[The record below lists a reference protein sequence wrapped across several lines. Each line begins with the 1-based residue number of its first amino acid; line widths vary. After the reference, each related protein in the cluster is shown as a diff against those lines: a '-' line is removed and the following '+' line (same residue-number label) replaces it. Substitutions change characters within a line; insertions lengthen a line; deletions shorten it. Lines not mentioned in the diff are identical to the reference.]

1 MTWKEILAPIK
12 NSEYFATLRKKI
24 NEEYAKNIC
33 FPPKKQIFRALELTP
48 FDEVKVVILGQDPY
62 HNDFQANGLCFS
74 VSDMVPAPPSLKN
87 IYKELESDLNIKKNT
102 NDLASWALQGVLLL
116 NTTLT
121 VKAHEANSHKDLGWE
136 QFTDFIIK
144 EISTHKENIVFVLW
158 GAYAQKKSQL
168 TDSQKHLIIKTAH
181 PSPLSAHRGFLGS
194 KPFSKINNYLS
205 KHQKAIINW

>member
-168 TDSQKHLIIKTAH
+168 IDSQKHLIIKNAH

>member
-1 MTWKEILAPIK
+1 
-12 NSEYFATLRKKI
+12 
-24 NEEYAKNIC
+24 
-33 FPPKKQIFRALELTP
+33 
-48 FDEVKVVILGQDPY
+48 VVILGQDPY

-136 QFTDFIIK
+136 QFTDFIIN
-144 EISTHKENIVFVLW
+144 T
-158 GAYAQKKSQL
+158 Q
-168 TDSQKHLIIKTAH
+168 
-181 PSPLSAHRGFLGS
+181 P
-194 KPFSKINNYLS
+194 YLS
-205 KHQKAIINW
+205 VGLFHIIISKYSLIPQMQYSTAFI

>member
-121 VKAHEANSHKDLGWE
+121 VKAREANSHKDLGWE

-168 TDSQKHLIIKTAH
+168 IDSQKHLIIKNAH